1 MGMGAA
7 GRGEAA
13 EHFPDVELAQG
24 NKLAEET
31 PLPFQINLL
40 GSFNTWSCRFDVVS

>member
-1 MGMGAA
+1 MGMDAA

-31 PLPFQINLL
+31 PLSPLSDKPPWVL
-40 GSFNTWSCRFDVVS
+40 

>member
-40 GSFNTWSCRFDVVS
+40 GSFNTWSCRFDSVS